1 MGGVLPLVNSSV
13 THLLQT
19 KTQQSYV
26 KANVPRSAVTTA
38 VRPICTFQR
47 LVPVGEVSPIQ
58 TDKLQLNCTT
68 IQTKTVGMCSKPQR
82 RFPPLF

>member
-19 KTQQSYV
+19 KTQQSYSYV

-47 LVPVGEVSPIQ
+47 LVPVGEVSPYP
-58 TDKLQLNCTT
+58 N
-68 IQTKTVGMCSKPQR
+68 R
-82 RFPPLF
+82 